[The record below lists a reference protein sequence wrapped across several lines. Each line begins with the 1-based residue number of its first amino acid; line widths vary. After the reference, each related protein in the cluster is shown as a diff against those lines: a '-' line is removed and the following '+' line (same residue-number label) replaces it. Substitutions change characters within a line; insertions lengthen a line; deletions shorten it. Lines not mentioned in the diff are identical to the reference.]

1 MPRPEE
7 TLTAAEA
14 RELVALEAE
23 LEPVVAA
30 GRAEPRAPWAAEL
43 DRRAAAGFPRSR
55 RRLPIGVPRLGGRLL
70 MPAFGAAAC
79 AVIAVVVVVAATS
92 GGGESPSSAGF
103 GAATEAAP
111 SAGSRAG
118 GAASEAAP
126 STVAPSSGAAGGS
139 ATPVTPAPS
148 GARRI
153 ERSAALV
160 LGVAPSRMQS
170 TSSRVFAVASDF
182 DGIVDSSSVSSGD
195 RTGGATFAMRFPADR
210 VSEAVNRLAGLG
222 HVRTQTSGTRDVTR
236 GFVSARSRLR
246 DATAERAG
254 LLRALAGATDAGR
267 IDALKRRLHLVEG
280 RIAAARGEVRRLRAS
295 TDFAR
300 VQLTLEP
307 ERSGAAAP
315 PPDDG
320 WDPGDALRAA
330 GRILAACAGAA
341 VVGLAV
347 LVPLGALLGLAWGT
361 RSAVRR
367 RRRHTALQSV

>member
-7 TLTAAEA
+7 TLTPAEA
-14 RELVALEAE
+14 RELAALEAD
-23 LEPVVAA
+23 LEPVVAS
-30 GRAEPRAPWAAEL
+30 GRADPRTPWAAEL
-43 DRRAAAGFPRSR
+43 DRRVAAGFPRSR
-55 RRLPIGVPRLGGRLL
+55 RVRLSLPRLGGRLL
-70 MPAFGAAAC
+70 MPALGAATC
-79 AVIAVVVVVAATS
+79 AVIALVVVVAATS
-92 GGGESPSSAGF
+92 GGGGSPSAAGL

-111 SAGSRAG
+111 STGSRAES
-118 GAASEAAP
+118 APSDAAP
-126 STVAPSSGAAGGS
+126 PTVAPSSGTAA
-139 ATPVTPAPS
+139 TPAPT
-148 GARRI
+148 GGRRI

-236 GFVSARSRLR
+236 GFISARGRLR

-280 RIAAARGEVRRLRAS
+280 RIAAARGEVRRLQAA

-307 ERSGAAAP
+307 EHSGAATP
-315 PPDDG
+315 TPDDG

-347 LVPLGALLGLAWGT
+347 LVPLGALLGLAWGA
-361 RSAVRR
+361 RSALRR
-367 RRRHTALQSV
+367 RRRHAALQSV

>member
-1 MPRPEE
+1 M
-7 TLTAAEA
+7 
-14 RELVALEAE
+14 
-23 LEPVVAA
+23 
-30 GRAEPRAPWAAEL
+30 
-43 DRRAAAGFPRSR
+43 
-55 RRLPIGVPRLGGRLL
+55 PRLGGRLL
-70 MPAFGAAAC
+70 VPALGAATC
-79 AVIAVVVVVAATS
+79 AVVALVVVVTATS
-92 GGGESPSSAGF
+92 GGGGSPSAAGL

-111 SAGSRAG
+111 STGSRAES
-118 GAASEAAP
+118 APSAAAP
-126 STVAPSSGAAGGS
+126 STVAPSSGGAA
-139 ATPVTPAPS
+139 S
-148 GARRI
+148 GRRI

-170 TSSRVFAVASDF
+170 TASRVFAVASDF

-210 VSEAVNRLAGLG
+210 VNEAVNRLAGLG

-236 GFVSARSRLR
+236 GFISARARVR
-246 DATAERAG
+246 DAMAERAG
-254 LLRALAGATDAGR
+254 LLRALAGATGAGR

-280 RIAAARGEVRRLRAS
+280 RIAAARGQVRRLQAA

-307 ERSGAAAP
+307 ERSGAVAP

-341 VVGLAV
+341 VVALAV
-347 LVPLGALLGLAWGT
+347 LVPLGALLGLAWGA